1 MLHPDDTGAW
11 GWIAVATC
19 VGVMAVM
26 VHSDLREAK
35 IPNKL
40 TYPAA
45 AVGVLLHLVSAETL
59 GAGLAQGFG
68 GLSLGFGILFLGYMF
83 GGIGGGDVKA
93 AGALGA
99 LTGINTTA
107 YGLLYTGLLG
117 GAIAMGLMIWKGRFL
132 SSMKNIFRFFFT
144 ALIPVLET
152 EMPKEEN
159 QIPFPLGVA
168 LAGGWLWAMT
178 EEGLLNAMPLIDLGI

>member
-1 MLHPDDTGAW
+1 MS
-11 GWIAVATC
+11 VATC
-19 VGVMAVM
+19 VGVMASM
-26 VHSDLREAK
+26 VNSDLREAR
-35 IPNKL
+35 IPNAL

-45 AVGVLLHLVSAETL
+45 LVGVLLHAIAADSVLSGIGQGMA
-59 GAGLAQGFG
+59 GFG
-68 GLSLGFGILFLGYMF
+68 LGFGILFLGYMF

-99 LTGINTTA
+99 LTGLNTAA

-117 GAIAMGLMIWKGRFL
+117 GVIAMGLMIWKGRFW

-144 ALIPVLET
+144 ALVPMLQT

-168 LAGGWLWAMT
+168 LAGGWLWAMA
-178 EEGLLNAMPLIDLGI
+178 EEGLFAAAPLFDLGF

>member
-1 MLHPDDTGAW
+1 MLHPDQTGAW
-11 GWIAVATC
+11 GWIATTTC

-26 VHSDLREAK
+26 VHSDLRSAK

-45 AVGVLLHLVSAETL
+45 VAGVALHAVSAPTI
-59 GAGLAQGFG
+59 GSGLAQGLG
-68 GLSLGFGILFLGYMF
+68 GLALGFGILFLGYMF

-107 YGLLYTGLLG
+107 YGLLYSGLLG
-117 GAIAMGLMIWKGRFL
+117 GAIALGLMIWKGKLL
-132 SSMKNIFRFFFT
+132 SSLKNIGRFFFT
-144 ALIPVLET
+144 ALIPMLET
-152 EMPKEEN
+152 EMPKDEN

-168 LAGGWLWAMT
+168 LAGGWLWAMA

>member
-1 MLHPDDTGAW
+1 
-11 GWIAVATC
+11 
-19 VGVMAVM
+19 MAVM
-26 VHSDLREAK
+26 VNSDLRSAR

-45 AVGVLLHLVSAETL
+45 VAGIVLHLVASESIRS
-59 GAGLAQGFG
+59 GLAQGFG
-68 GLSLGFGILFLGYMF
+68 GLALGFGILFLGYMF

-107 YGLLYTGLLG
+107 YGLLYSGLLG
-117 GAIAMGLMIWKGRFL
+117 GLIAMGLMIWKGRFL

-152 EMPKEEN
+152 EMPKDEN

-168 LAGGWLWAMT
+168 LAGGWLWAMA